1 MSSVDVDTSDEKE
14 NASAMPSLET
24 DTKADR
30 PMEMEDIDSTP
41 VKEKVATVSMPLHDT
56 KMKTNETVGA

>member
-24 DTKADR
+24 GTKADR